1 MSRDLV
7 SQNVSQNLRKIVEGT
22 ITMWPSNTIPKG
34 WLLCDG
40 TGYATTAYPALYAT
54 IGTVYGSTGGFQVP
68 VMRTRVPYAT
78 GSAGATGGVSTVTLS
93 AAESGVFRHSHAY
106 NDFSISYGFNG
117 TFAESG
123 GVVCFQTRNTWVN
136 EPIQTDRLYVS
147 GTGYPSGKAAAAAH
161 TNLQP
166 YLLLNFI
173 IKT

>member
-7 SQNVSQNLRKIVEGT
+7 SQSVSQNTRKIPPGT
-22 ITMWPSNTIPKG
+22 IAMWPSNTIPKG

-40 TGYATTAYPALYAT
+40 SIYDQAAYPALFAVIAENYT
-54 IGTVYGSTGGFQVP
+54 SGDYPQLP
-68 VMRTRVPYAT
+68 DLRTRVPYAT
-78 GSAGATGGVSTVTLS
+78 GSIAATGGVSTVTLS

-106 NDFSISYGFNG
+106 DDFSITYAFDG
-117 TFAESG
+117 TFDSG
-123 GVVCFQTRNTWVN
+123 GVVCFQTRNLWDDEV
-136 EPIQTDRLYVS
+136 IQTNQLYVS

>member
-1 MSRDLV
+1 
-7 SQNVSQNLRKIVEGT
+7 
-22 ITMWPSNTIPKG
+22 MWPSGTIPKG

-40 TGYATTAYPALYAT
+40 TGYSTTLYGALYGVIGAT
-54 IGTVYGSTGGFQVP
+54 YGSTGGFQVP
-68 VMRTRVPYAT
+68 DLRTRVPYAT
-78 GSAGATGGVSTVTLS
+78 GSIAATGGVSTVTLS

-106 NDFSISYGFNG
+106 DDFSITYGFNG
-117 TFAESG
+117 TYDTG
-123 GVVCFQTRNTWVN
+123 GVVCFQTRYTWDDEV
-136 EPIQTDRLYVS
+136 IQTNQLYVS